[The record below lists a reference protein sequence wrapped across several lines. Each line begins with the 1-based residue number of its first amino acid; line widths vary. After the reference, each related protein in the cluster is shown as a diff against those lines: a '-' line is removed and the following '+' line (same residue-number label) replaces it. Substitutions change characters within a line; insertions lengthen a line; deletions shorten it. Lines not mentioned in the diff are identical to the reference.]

1 MTGPGA
7 RKQADQMSQ
16 SGSIDDA
23 DLSALSARA
32 GQTDEADVVFEA
44 GNLGRSRETF
54 NGEETIVASSPV
66 NRTPACLEAHLIV
79 IAHPLEHCLG
89 RRYSLKPGAV
99 LEVGRTADAEIG
111 FPEVPSISRRHA
123 RVSYLAEGVCL
134 EDLGSRN
141 GTFLNNHLVQG
152 REALQSGDRFQIGA
166 VVFKFLLEED
176 AEHAYHEA
184 IHQMVICD
192 GLTDLFNR
200 RKFQEEFDREFVRAR
215 RYGRPLSLIL
225 FDVDHFKRIN
235 DTVGHLA
242 GDAVLKGIARIVK
255 ELTRREQVVARIG
268 GEEFAVLC
276 PETPVGGAEALAE
289 KLRAAFET
297 EIIEIP
303 GHTSLS
309 VTCSF
314 GVADVK
320 PRMDTSSALF
330 TTADRALYQAKSAG
344 RNRVVTITTTA

>member
-1 MTGPGA
+1 MVRSRLPGGARVTGPGA

-16 SGSIDDA
+16 YGSIDDA

-134 EDLGSRN
+134 
-141 GTFLNNHLVQG
+141 
-152 REALQSGDRFQIGA
+152 
-166 VVFKFLLEED
+166 
-176 AEHAYHEA
+176 
-184 IHQMVICD
+184 
-192 GLTDLFNR
+192 
-200 RKFQEEFDREFVRAR
+200 
-215 RYGRPLSLIL
+215 
-225 FDVDHFKRIN
+225 
-235 DTVGHLA
+235 
-242 GDAVLKGIARIVK
+242 
-255 ELTRREQVVARIG
+255 
-268 GEEFAVLC
+268 
-276 PETPVGGAEALAE
+276 
-289 KLRAAFET
+289 
-297 EIIEIP
+297 
-303 GHTSLS
+303 
-309 VTCSF
+309 
-314 GVADVK
+314 
-320 PRMDTSSALF
+320 
-330 TTADRALYQAKSAG
+330 
-344 RNRVVTITTTA
+344 